1 MAPLAESGTITS
13 AQIKKLKA
21 NYGVIPTMNPDSDNY
36 KRLLGMIDK
45 MAPDHLRQIAAAD
58 IKWLSGLAK
67 NRINREKN
75 TADTKKTFPNVK
87 HVTKDGHPDWA
98 KHGVK
103 EESIDEARQSK
114 HQKFAIGDK
123 VFITKDLPVNMK
135 HFTGGVKATVV
146 GTYAQLVYGGAQG
159 NIRYYKMYTLKIPG
173 EGESSWYDEDQLTLV
188 SSNKSVKEESI
199 DEASEDFMQRLKKR
213 INIRMNRSKLV
224 RGRQNAEIAKEEVQN
239 DDVIQV
245 YIDRINK
252 QKIKE
257 GIRG

>member
-1 MAPLAESGTITS
+1 MSIKERILNKTSIWKFHKRSGLWQHQRYVTDADKENWLKIFTDDEPSEHFKLAMKKPNANPAGEGFYKKNIAHHKGLAPLAESGTITS
-13 AQIKKLKA
+13 AQMKRLKA

-75 TADTKKTFPNVK
+75 TA
-87 HVTKDGHPDWA
+87 
-98 KHGVK
+98 
-103 EESIDEARQSK
+103 
-114 HQKFAIGDK
+114 
-123 VFITKDLPVNMK
+123 
-135 HFTGGVKATVV
+135 
-146 GTYAQLVYGGAQG
+146 
-159 NIRYYKMYTLKIPG
+159 
-173 EGESSWYDEDQLTLV
+173 
-188 SSNKSVKEESI
+188 
-199 DEASEDFMQRLKKR
+199 
-213 INIRMNRSKLV
+213 
-224 RGRQNAEIAKEEVQN
+224 EIAREEVQN